1 MDSFHPASPLSCR
14 AKIKIATQW
23 PRSGKRC
30 GMADVFVPKILVL
43 ATEKCA
49 YPGADAVGKAHLEY
63 PSSVYILRVLSPVL
77 FPEDFFLRTYSKGID
92 GIIIAA
98 CGSDCPYHGAYDR
111 LAARID
117 RLTTNMKNGGLEIE
131 RIRLTAICTVC
142 IKAFLKEIAEM
153 TDNLVR
159 LGPVDRSL
167 AGKLYNESLQRLHS
181 TVNPALLGGNSTSER
196 VSL

>member
-1 MDSFHPASPLSCR
+1 
-14 AKIKIATQW
+14 
-23 PRSGKRC
+23 
-30 GMADVFVPKILVL
+30 MADVFVPKILVL

-77 FPEDFFLRTYSKGID
+77 FPEDFYLRTYSKGID

-167 AGKLYNESLQRLHS
+167 AGKLYNESLQRLHT
-181 TVNPALLGGNSTSER
+181 TVNPALLGSNSISER

>member
-1 MDSFHPASPLSCR
+1 MHRIPPGPVVQSNDQDREPKPVVS
-14 AKIKIATQW
+14 
-23 PRSGKRC
+23 KRC

-98 CGSDCPYHGAYDR
+98 CGSDCPYHGAYER

-117 RLTTNMKNGGLEIE
+117 TLTTVMKDGGLDIE

-142 IKAFLKEIAEM
+142 IKAFLKEIAQM
-153 TDNLVR
+153 TDNLIR
-159 LGPVDRSL
+159 LGPVDRAL
-167 AGKLYNESLQRLHS
+167 AGKLYEESLQRLQS
-181 TVNPALLGGNSTSER
+181 SLNPALLVSNSTSER